1 MVTMKLP
8 SGAHSMSVS
17 ASVAM
22 WFFAIP
28 GLPFPDQANR
38 AHDLAGRAEPALQ
51 AVMSNESGLDRMQ
64 FVAASDA
71 LDREDVGAV
80 VADRQRQA
88 RIDPS
93 PVDQNRAGAALAA
106 VTSLFG
112 SCQVQT
118 LAQEIQQSDA
128 RVFEFDVPPH
138 TVDGEADGEI
148 HAGLRSMLRSN
159 RDRAAGLIA
168 GHVRV

>member
-1 MVTMKLP
+1 MKAAWTGCSSLP
-8 SGAHSMSVS
+8 RATPSIVRMS
-17 ASVAM
+17 A
-22 WFFAIP
+22 F
-28 GLPFPDQANR
+28 
-38 AHDLAGRAEPALQ
+38 
-51 AVMSNESGLDRMQ
+51 
-64 FVAASDA
+64 
-71 LDREDVGAV
+71 

-93 PVDQNRAGAALAA
+93 PIDQNRTGAALAA
-106 VTSLFG
+106 VTSLLG

-118 LAQEIQQSDA
+118 LTQEIQQSDA